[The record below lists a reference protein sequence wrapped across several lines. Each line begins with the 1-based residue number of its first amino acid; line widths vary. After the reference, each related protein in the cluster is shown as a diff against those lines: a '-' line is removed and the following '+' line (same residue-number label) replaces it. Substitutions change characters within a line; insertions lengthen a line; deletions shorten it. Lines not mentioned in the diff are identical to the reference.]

1 MSVALT
7 HFSSEAC
14 GMPFPWMGNIT
25 GVVAPPTLRSCRVP
39 RKPGPIPSLGTTG
52 DVRRS
57 MIERAEVMRARLAAR
72 LARDDLGARSR
83 RTAFR
88 QLRQIE
94 ERLVDLRDGE

>member
-1 MSVALT
+1 MPRWSTRNSA
-7 HFSSEAC
+7 SSYGGQRGKRQ
-14 GMPFPWMGNIT
+14 GM
-25 GVVAPPTLRSCRVP
+25 P

-57 MIERAEVMRARLAAR
+57 MIERAKMMRARLAAK

>member
-1 MSVALT
+1 
-7 HFSSEAC
+7 
-14 GMPFPWMGNIT
+14 
-25 GVVAPPTLRSCRVP
+25 
-39 RKPGPIPSLGTTG
+39 
-52 DVRRS
+52 
-57 MIERAEVMRARLAAR
+57 MIERAKMMRARLAAK